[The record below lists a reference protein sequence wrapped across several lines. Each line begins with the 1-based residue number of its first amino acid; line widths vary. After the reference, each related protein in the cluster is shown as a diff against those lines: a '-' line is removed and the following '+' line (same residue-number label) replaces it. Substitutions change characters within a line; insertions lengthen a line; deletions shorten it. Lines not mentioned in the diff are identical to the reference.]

1 MDLTARVGS
10 IDLRTPL
17 ILASGQIT
25 ETPSFFLEA
34 RRYGCSAMVTRSL
47 REMIPEGRERTP
59 SPRYHVFDG
68 SSMMNCE
75 WVDENSWTKWADGW
89 AQTALDTGDP
99 LIISVSARDIEG
111 CNNIIATFAES
122 GLASAFEV
130 NVSCAHSGALHGN
143 LNTNIDHLVDVVR
156 RIRPSTPLPFWIK
169 LSYSPIICEMARAAE
184 EEGADAIVCTNT
196 IGPGLAI
203 DTETTKFK
211 LGIQGGAGGVSGPA
225 IFPIAL
231 WCVYQVSQ
239 AVKIPVVGSGGI
251 NDTDKAIQMLMAG
264 ASALQLYTA
273 PALAGPTVFAE
284 IRNGI
289 ADFVRD
295 HRQFETTRDIV
306 GASLKWANN
315 ETRFEQSIPVLDEQ
329 LCTNCG
335 KCSNACVFGGIVRGS
350 GISIGIG
357 PSCIGCNACVGVC
370 PTGAITARY

>member
-1 MDLTARVGS
+1 MDLTAKVGS
-10 IDLRTPL
+10 VDLRTPL

-25 ETPSFFLEA
+25 ESPSFFVEA

-47 REMIPEGRERTP
+47 RETIPEGRERIP

-75 WVDENSWTKWADGW
+75 WVNENSWTKWADDW
-89 AQTALDTGDP
+89 AQTVIDTGDP

-111 CNNIIATFAES
+111 CSNIVTVFTES
-122 GLASAFEV
+122 SLASAFEV

-156 RIRPSTPLPFWIK
+156 RIRPSTSLPLWIK

-225 IFPIAL
+225 IFPVAL
-231 WCVYQVSQ
+231 WCVYQISQ
-239 AVKIPVVGSGGI
+239 TIKIPVVGSGGI
-251 NDTDKAIQMLMAG
+251 NDADKAIQMLMAG

-273 PALAGPTVFAE
+273 PALAGPTVFGE
-284 IRNGI
+284 ILDGI
-289 ADFVRD
+289 TDFIKD
-295 HRQFETTRDIV
+295 HHQFDKVSGIV

-315 ETRFEQSIPVLDEQ
+315 ETRFEQSIPVFEEQ

-335 KCSNACVFGGIVRGS
+335 KCLKACVFGGIVPGDTA
-350 GISIGIG
+350 SIG
-357 PSCIGCNACVGVC
+357 PNCIGCNACVGVC
-370 PTGAITARY
+370 PSGAITARY